1 MARTKK
7 SRTMRGKLGKTGS
20 KEQMKEQKKAL
31 KSKGVSKFHSNKSK
45 LRKEQAQKKLVRLG
59 LVEEAEAVAQAPR
72 PRRFTFVPK
81 QTEEDVI
88 VQEKSKVESN
98 ELSVDDLMD
107 AFTELD

>member
-31 KSKGVSKFHSNKSK
+31 KSKGVSKFHSKKNK

-59 LVEEAEAVAQAPR
+59 LAPEVEEAVQAPR
-72 PRRFTFVPK
+72 PRRFTYVPK
-81 QTEEDVI
+81 KTEQETP
-88 VQEKSKVESN
+88 VQEKSNEESN
-98 ELSVDDLMD
+98 ELSVNDLMD
-107 AFTELD
+107 AFTELE

>member
-31 KSKGVSKFHSNKSK
+31 KSKEVSKFHSKKNK

-59 LVEEAEAVAQAPR
+59 LAPETEEVVQATR

-81 QTEEDVI
+81 QTEEVI
-88 VQEKSKVESN
+88 VEEKSKEESN